1 MNVRLRLSN
10 TPDAHRSE
18 TAQGLDLSG
27 NSNQPMDLR
36 LRR

>member
-1 MNVRLRLSN
+1 MYVRLRVSN

-18 TAQGLDLSG
+18 TAQALDSSG